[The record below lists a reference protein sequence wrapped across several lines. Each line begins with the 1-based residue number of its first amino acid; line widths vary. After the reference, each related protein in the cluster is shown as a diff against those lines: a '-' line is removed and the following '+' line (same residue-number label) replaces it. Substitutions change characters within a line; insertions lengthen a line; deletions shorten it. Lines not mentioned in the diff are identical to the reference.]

1 MAKTYEAML
10 EPKKFTAKDG
20 TVYHVGHIPCFYA
33 QRMLME
39 SGDALTSFNLSK
51 IPQSVLLDL
60 LANVAIECE
69 NGNKIVLADENTI
82 ETLLGTKTKTLIEIE
97 LKVIEENFGFFLD
110 GSLREVFQP
119 LMDRI
124 AKTLS

>member
-1 MAKTYEAML
+1 MAKNYESMI

-39 SGDALTSFNLSK
+39 SGDALTSFNISK
-51 IPQSVLLDL
+51 IPQSVLLEL
-60 LANVAIECE
+60 LSNVAVECE
-69 NGNKIVLADENTI
+69 NGNRIVLENETVI
-82 ETLLGTKTKTLIEIE
+82 ETILGTKVKTLIEIE

-124 AKTLS
+124 TKALS